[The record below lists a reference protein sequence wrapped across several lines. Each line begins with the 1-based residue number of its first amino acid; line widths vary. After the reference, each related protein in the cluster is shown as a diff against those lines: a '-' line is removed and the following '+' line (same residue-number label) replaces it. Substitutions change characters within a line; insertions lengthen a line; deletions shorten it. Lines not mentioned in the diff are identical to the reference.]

1 MLEATLDE
9 EVAETVDHKWVGLV
23 DDGLN
28 DLELLLRCAKFQL
41 LLKEDGSLL
50 VIAAHDLVDDV
61 APVAAHVTIEQAA
74 IVERL
79 DGAHVVLTLRG
90 NRLLRDGL
98 PLTSKV
104 RGSRRETGADGCL
117 DLLARASNLG
127 TIDLVQLG
135 LAEVLAE
142 SRSGRRCQA
151 DCAWP
156 VSGRRTGNRGNTLTV
171 GC

>member
-1 MLEATLDE
+1 
-9 EVAETVDHKWVGLV
+9 
-23 DDGLN
+23 
-28 DLELLLRCAKFQL
+28 
-41 LLKEDGSLL
+41 
-50 VIAAHDLVDDV
+50 
-61 APVAAHVTIEQAA
+61 
-74 IVERL
+74 
-79 DGAHVVLTLRG
+79 VLTLRG